1 MMAVIKIL
9 TLYTVNLLVSQR
21 IIPQELADQLFSNP
35 EARLWIEMAV
45 ATVLTVVFTSMTGF
59 LQLIPAAMNKGL
71 EWAKKKLG
79 VSHGS

>member
-1 MMAVIKIL
+1 MMAVIKVL
-9 TLYTVNLLVSQR
+9 TIYTINLLVSQR
-21 IIPQELADQLFSNP
+21 MIPQELADQLFSNP

-45 ATVLTVVFTSMTGF
+45 ATVLTAIFTSMTGF

-79 VSHGS
+79 VRHGS